1 MTASKA
7 LVIGGSGQIGQAAA
21 ARLLEDGWDV
31 TVASRGKASPPVGA
45 HVRQVDRADDESM
58 DAILKECFDVVVDV
72 VAFDPQHVDQLS
84 RRAGDIGSIVA
95 ISTGGLY
102 VDTQGRALEAITDLE
117 SSPRFNG
124 PVPESARTVGTGT
137 GTYASRKRAVEL
149 ALANGPVP
157 ATVIRPATV
166 HGPNTP
172 QAREWFYLR
181 RILDGRR
188 TFVLGFDGQG
198 SYHPVSTGNLA
209 EMIRLA
215 ARNPGHRIL
224 NAGDP
229 GSPTERDIAAGI
241 AEAMNVSV
249 EFVLV
254 PGQPPVASPWSLPA
268 PVFLDTEAARTQ
280 LGYEPALTYAAGVA
294 LTVESLLRDVASGA
308 FHERLA
314 DSKFGNPGLGV
325 RTFFGGTSDPFD
337 YGAEDRAI
345 STFQPT

>member
-1 MTASKA
+1 MTAPKA
-7 LVIGGSGQIGQAAA
+7 LVIGGSGQIGQAAT

-31 TVASRGKASPPVGA
+31 TVASRGQATPPTGVK
-45 HVRQVDRADDESM
+45 VRQVDRADDKSM
-58 DAILKECFDVVVDV
+58 DAVLKEGFDVVVDV
-72 VAFDPQHVDQLS
+72 VAFDPAHVAQLE

-102 VDTQGRALEAITDLE
+102 VDSQGRALEAITELE
-117 SSPRFNG
+117 TSPRFDG

-137 GTYASRKRAVEL
+137 GTYASGKRAVEL

-229 GSPTERDIAAGI
+229 GSPTEHHIAKAI

-249 EFVLV
+249 DVVLI

-294 LTVESLLRDVASGA
+294 LTVHALLRDVASG
-308 FHERLA
+308 
-314 DSKFGNPGLGV
+314 
-325 RTFFGGTSDPFD
+325 
-337 YGAEDRAI
+337 
-345 STFQPT
+345 